1 MPPRTDQEGGRPNAW
16 ALILLLALLQ
26 SVTPLSVDLYLPALP
41 TITRALHTTQAPLQ
55 LTLSGFMIG
64 FAVGQ
69 LFWGPIGDRF
79 GRRGPMLLGLMLYVA
94 ASAGCAL
101 AADVWSL
108 VGWRIV
114 QSLGGGALPV
124 LGSAMV
130 RDSFER
136 EEDGARV
143 RSLMQMVGAVAP
155 MVAPLIGGQLMLL
168 GSWRILFW
176 ALTGFGCLALF
187 AAVSLSET
195 LTAETRRALHPIDM
209 VKGYG
214 ELLTH
219 RVYLAWVLPAGLTG
233 AGMFAYIS
241 GTPFVY
247 IDYFHVP
254 PQAYGLLFGLN
265 MLGVIGASAL
275 NGILVRRLGAV
286 RMFNLVCGVVC
297 VAGLAI
303 AAAGVTGAGGLPA
316 LVAGIFVFVSMMGPV
331 SANAAAGA
339 LAGFPHKAGA
349 AAALMGFLSMGL
361 GALAGVLVGV
371 FADGTPRPMAIIMG
385 VIGVGALASWRLL
398 RAPKLA
404 AAG

>member
-1 MPPRTDQEGGRPNAW
+1 MPPRTDQERGRPNAW

-41 TITRALHTTQAPLQ
+41 SITRALHTTQAPLQ

-101 AADVWSL
+101 ATDVWSL

-114 QSLGGGALPV
+114 QSLGGCALPV

-136 EEDGARV
+136 EEEGARV

-176 ALTGFGCLALF
+176 VLTGFGALALF
-187 AAVSLSET
+187 AALWLSET
-195 LTAETRRALHPIDM
+195 LTAETRRVLHPIDM

-219 RVYLAWVLPAGLTG
+219 RAYLAWVLPAGLTG

-297 VAGLAI
+297 LAGLAI
-303 AAAGVTGAGGLPA
+303 AAAGVSGFGGLPA
-316 LVAGIFVFVSMMGPV
+316 LVVGIFVFVAMMGPI

-361 GALAGVLVGV
+361 GALA
-371 FADGTPRPMAIIMG
+371 
-385 VIGVGALASWRLL
+385 SWRLL
-398 RAPKLA
+398 RTPK
-404 AAG
+404 AGATG